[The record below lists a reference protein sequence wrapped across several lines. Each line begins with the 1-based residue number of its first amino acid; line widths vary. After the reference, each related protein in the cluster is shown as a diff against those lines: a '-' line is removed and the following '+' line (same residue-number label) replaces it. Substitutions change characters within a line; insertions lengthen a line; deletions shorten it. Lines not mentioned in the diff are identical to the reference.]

1 MLEGTWGPVH
11 PLTIKLQ
18 GAVSELKVGHSQGA
32 VGANTESFAG
42 RGGPFSGLHFR
53 KITLQKAST
62 PAPGELFSVAYM
74 FHMVFLA
81 LHRHYLRFLFQKE

>member
-1 MLEGTWGPVH
+1 MLESTWGPAH

-18 GAVSELKVGHSQGA
+18 GAVSEIKVGHIQGA

-62 PAPGELFSVAYM
+62 PAPGELFSGTYK
-74 FHMVFLA
+74 FHMVSLT
-81 LHRHYLRFLFQKE
+81 LHRHHLRFLFQKE